1 MKGLSSRYTRATSII
16 ISQRLRLPVLDQQKS
31 GPINSQSP
39 MRVEPGEPLPLLAVL
54 WAKKMNS
61 GRSRVNGA
69 TQTPKNTSKV
79 MVQQM
84 VQVKP
89 ISHRL
94 AGEREVEKDGRREEK
109 IGVGVI
115 RIHYT

>member
-1 MKGLSSRYTRATSII
+1 M
-16 ISQRLRLPVLDQQKS
+16 
-31 GPINSQSP
+31 
-39 MRVEPGEPLPLLAVL
+39 
-54 WAKKMNS
+54 
-61 GRSRVNGA
+61 
-69 TQTPKNTSKV
+69 NTSKL

-89 ISHRL
+89 SDHRL

-109 IGVGVI
+109 VGVRVI